1 MRGKAASAHVNWG
14 EAKAPMLAY
23 ALIYANTRLDNS
35 TNVLG
40 PEATR
45 IVNEFTSGKCK
56 KLKDDLPSNMRN

>member
-1 MRGKAASAHVNWG
+1 MHCCLMKAGA
-14 EAKAPMLAY
+14 LTY
-23 ALIYANTRLDNS
+23 AGTRLDNS

-40 PEATR
+40 PEVTR

>member
-1 MRGKAASAHVNWG
+1 
-14 EAKAPMLAY
+14 MLAY

-56 KLKDDLPSNMRN
+56 KLKDDLPSNTRN